1 MVSDRFGSTVLIKT
15 VSWIPIVS
23 RIRLRIPL
31 IIKLGAYSSVVGSSG
46 VTGAAG
52 GGVFATASGS
62 DETPGMRSRLVY
74 PPPTWEPMS
83 IRSPRPSQIQS
94 NPTIPPGNMMTYM
107 SVVHGRKMRPRIPQM
122 KFVNA
127 SCQRMGLMSH
137 QIRIAARGPKSTNV
151 VKKQHL
157 FSSSEI

>member
-1 MVSDRFGSTVLIKT
+1 
-15 VSWIPIVS
+15 
-23 RIRLRIPL
+23 
-31 IIKLGAYSSVVGSSG
+31 
-46 VTGAAG
+46 
-52 GGVFATASGS
+52 
-62 DETPGMRSRLVY
+62 
-74 PPPTWEPMS
+74 
-83 IRSPRPSQIQS
+83 
-94 NPTIPPGNMMTYM
+94 MMTYI

-151 VKKQHL
+151 VKKQHI